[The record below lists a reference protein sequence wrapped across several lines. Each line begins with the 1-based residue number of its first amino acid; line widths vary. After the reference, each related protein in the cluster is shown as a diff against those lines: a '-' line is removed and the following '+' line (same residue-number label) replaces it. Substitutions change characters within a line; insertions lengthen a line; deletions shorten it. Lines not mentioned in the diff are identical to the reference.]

1 MTTKL
6 EKFAEIIAK
15 LRDPNGGCPWDLE
28 QTYQTMPPHILE
40 EAYEVVEAINQ
51 DDRKELKEELGDL
64 LMQVVFLSKLAQE
77 EGAFTLDD
85 VIDGITDKIIRRHPH
100 VFGEIKAENSDE
112 VLKNWENIKQ
122 QERYQKEQF
131 SILDNVP
138 IALPSLLRA
147 AKLQKRCAKV
157 GFDWSELEP
166 TIQKVEEELQEV
178 RDEILKQPQNPQAIE
193 EEIGDLLFAT
203 VNVARHLKLNP
214 EEALRKANLKFE
226 RRFRQVEQRIL
237 DSGRQLE
244 QVSLAEMDLI
254 WDQIKRQEKQEDH

>member
-1 MTTKL
+1 MTTNF

-64 LMQVVFLSKLAQE
+64 LMQVVFLSQLAQE

-178 RDEILKQPQNPQAIE
+178 RDEVSKQPQNPQAIE
-193 EEIGDLLFAT
+193 EEIGDLLFAS

-226 RRFRQVEQRIL
+226 RRFRQVEQSIL
-237 DSGRQLE
+237 ASGRQLE

-254 WDQIKRQEKQEDH
+254 WDQVKQQEKQEDH